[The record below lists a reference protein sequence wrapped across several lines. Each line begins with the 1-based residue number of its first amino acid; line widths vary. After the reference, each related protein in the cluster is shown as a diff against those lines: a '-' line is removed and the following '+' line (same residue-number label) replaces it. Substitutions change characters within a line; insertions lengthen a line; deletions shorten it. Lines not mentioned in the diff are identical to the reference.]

1 LLLARTPA
9 PNAAQRAAK
18 ERLMSQNDPCP
29 THFDASKLKLKLHA
43 TIASDVDAVGL
54 FTDQVMELV
63 RETNSAEGK
72 EFGLEMS
79 LREALANA
87 VLHGCKSD
95 PGKQVECCVACDDQG
110 GMYIVVR
117 DPGEGFDPA
126 SVPNPLDGENV
137 LATHGRGI
145 FLINQLMDDV
155 TFESGGREIRM
166 RKF

>member
-1 LLLARTPA
+1 MT
-9 PNAAQRAAK
+9 Q
-18 ERLMSQNDPCP
+18 DCPCP
-29 THFDASKLKLKLHA
+29 KQFDAGKLKLRLHA
-43 TIASDVDAVGL
+43 TIASDVEAVGL
-54 FTDQVMELV
+54 FTDQVMDLV
-63 RETNSAEGK
+63 REMNCAEGK
-72 EFGLEMS
+72 EFGIEMS

-126 SVPNPLDGENV
+126 SLRNPVDGENV

-155 TFESGGREIRM
+155 RFESGGREIRM

>member
-1 LLLARTPA
+1 MT
-9 PNAAQRAAK
+9 Q
-18 ERLMSQNDPCP
+18 DCPCP
-29 THFDASKLKLKLHA
+29 REFESSKVKMRLHA
-43 TIASDVDAVGL
+43 TIASDVEAVGL
-54 FTDQVMELV
+54 FTDQVMDLV
-63 RETNSAEGK
+63 RETNSAAGK

-95 PGKQVECCVACDDQG
+95 PKKQVECCVACDDEG
-110 GMYIVVR
+110 GMLIVVR

-126 SVPNPLDGENV
+126 AVPSPLNGENIF
-137 LATHGRGI
+137 ATHGRGI

-155 TFESGGREIRM
+155 RFDRGGTEIRM

>member
-1 LLLARTPA
+1 MT
-9 PNAAQRAAK
+9 Q
-18 ERLMSQNDPCP
+18 DCPCP
-29 THFDASKLKLKLHA
+29 REFDPSKLKMRLHA

-72 EFGLEMS
+72 EFGMEMS

-95 PGKQVECCVACDDQG
+95 PKKQVECCVACDDEG
-110 GMYIVVR
+110 GMLIVVR

-126 SVPNPLDGENV
+126 AVPSPLDGENV
-137 LATHGRGI
+137 FATHGRGI

-155 TFESGGREIRM
+155 KFENGGSEIRM